1 MGGASVL
8 AETAPDATSAL
19 HSFAWSVLNRLQ
31 TLVEPR
37 SMKSALAGAGATLPR
52 PPSRPPSE
60 GLRLRNAAE
69 PGEFEAR
76 PGAAR
81 LQLPISEEHV
91 ADSSSLTEDLSGMTI
106 SLSSEQTEEV
116 LESGRGSGAKAHVL
130 LTR

>member
-69 PGEFEAR
+69 RRGTWRIRGQAR
-76 PGAAR
+76 CCQAA
-81 LQLPISEEHV
+81 
-91 ADSSSLTEDLSGMTI
+91 A
-106 SLSSEQTEEV
+106 
-116 LESGRGSGAKAHVL
+116 AN
-130 LTR
+130 